1 MDVDRIK
8 ENPTVR
14 TIRHSM
20 LYCRFRRLVFGPGR
34 RPLVDDRGWIG
45 KDASPVFLHWPP
57 DTPKPKVGVI
67 QDYGEAPRWTKY
79 CRFLE
84 ANAIPYALYDIHAR
98 DWRTEAGKYDVIVG
112 VDSCELSGLDELRK
126 KYYVLER
133 HMHRK
138 CYPRYEDVLLY
149 EDKILEFY
157 LSDTYGLPLVPT
169 YVYHCREEAL
179 AAAEIFAYPIVSKVV
194 PGSGS
199 VGVQLVKNRSQCR
212 AIIRRVFSPR
222 GRGTHNPYAA
232 QKDYLYFQ
240 DYVPNDGYDVRVI
253 VVGNRMSG
261 YYRRVPSGDF
271 RASGMNLVQE
281 RELPEQALRIARR
294 VYEIL
299 KSPMVVVD
307 MLKSLEGEYR
317 IIEISPLCRID
328 TCGELKVQGIPGY
341 YVVRG
346 DSYSF
351 QPGRLWV
358 PELALKEFFAREY
371 GIPQDDPEA
380 DPRTAGSG

>member
-1 MDVDRIK
+1 MGDNDR
-8 ENPTVR
+8 
-14 TIRHSM
+14 
-20 LYCRFRRLVFGPGR
+20 
-34 RPLVDDRGWIG
+34 
-45 KDASPVFLHWPP
+45 
-57 DTPKPKVGVI
+57 
-67 QDYGEAPRWTKY
+67 
-79 CRFLE
+79 
-84 ANAIPYALYDIHAR
+84 
-98 DWRTEAGKYDVIVG
+98 
-112 VDSCELSGLDELRK
+112 
-126 KYYVLER
+126 
-133 HMHRK
+133 
-138 CYPRYEDVLLY
+138 
-149 EDKILEFY
+149 
-157 LSDTYGLPLVPT
+157 
-169 YVYHCREEAL
+169 
-179 AAAEIFAYPIVSKVV
+179 
-194 PGSGS
+194 
-199 VGVQLVKNRSQCR
+199 RSHQRR